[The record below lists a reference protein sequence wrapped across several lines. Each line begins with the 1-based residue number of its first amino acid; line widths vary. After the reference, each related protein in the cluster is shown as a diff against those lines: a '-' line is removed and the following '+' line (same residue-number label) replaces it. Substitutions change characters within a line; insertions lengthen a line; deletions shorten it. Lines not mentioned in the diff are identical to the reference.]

1 MVHRASIVTIWLT
14 PAKMGQAVA
23 SVTPRLVAADP
34 SDLADQVGPPV
45 PHPFMG
51 TLWKSCA
58 HGTLFP
64 ENRASVGHAGR
75 PPSLLP
81 SPGKPHP
88 SAVLYIL
95 LSGAFVRLVL
105 STLAVYRLQLG
116 PQNSDYWVKASP
128 RFEGEV

>member
-1 MVHRASIVTIWLT
+1 
-14 PAKMGQAVA
+14 MGQAVA

-34 SDLADQVGPPV
+34 LDLADQVGPPV

-75 PPSLLP
+75 FPSLLP
-81 SPGKPHP
+81 SPGKRRR

-95 LSGAFVRLVL
+95 PSGSFVRLVL

-116 PQNSDYWVKASP
+116 PQKSDCWVKASP

>member
-1 MVHRASIVTIWLT
+1 M
-14 PAKMGQAVA
+14 
-23 SVTPRLVAADP
+23 
-34 SDLADQVGPPV
+34 
-45 PHPFMG
+45 PHPFAR

-116 PQNSDYWVKASP
+116 PRIQITGLKQVRVLKVRCRLSKATADP
-128 RFEGEV
+128 VGA